1 MMQSV
6 AMDNNRS
13 GNKLIRP
20 SDLYKNDKS
29 AKRNETRSKRDVII
43 YDVITR
49 DFMAFDRRKRSAVR
63 LNVFAHCAYDAGY
76 WTVSNIHWAEPIFP
90 DC

>member
-49 DFMAFDRRKRSAVR
+49 DFMAF
-63 LNVFAHCAYDAGY
+63 
-76 WTVSNIHWAEPIFP
+76 
-90 DC
+90 